1 MIKLYLV
8 RHGKTVW
15 NQEHRLQGAWENS
28 PLLKNDLQRIYAL
41 GHRLAKQ
48 KFAAI
53 YSSPLKRSFE
63 TAQYLAKVMKYSQPI
78 HVAEALREFDFGVM
92 EGKRDEDLPQKYQFQ
107 VANFFKRPEEFNG
120 RAIHGES
127 YQQAAQRTKLFV
139 VSLVDFYPSNSKIIC
154 VSHGG
159 ILNIMI
165 NALLQIPI
173 KDYRKHGGITN
184 ASLTRLDVN
193 DDYTAHLIDFNNT
206 DHLKNLD
213 SSDTI

>member
-8 RHGKTVW
+8 RHGKTIW

-28 PLLKNDLQRIYAL
+28 PLLKADLQRIYAL
-41 GHRLAKQ
+41 GHRLASE

-63 TAQYLAKVMKYSQPI
+63 TAQYLAAAINYPRPI

-92 EGKRDEDLPQKYQFQ
+92 EGKRDEDLPQKYQAQ
-107 VANFFKRPEEFNG
+107 VTNFFKKPEEFNG
-120 RAIHGES
+120 AAIHGES
-127 YQQAAQRTKLFV
+127 YQQAAQRTKLFILN
-139 VSLVDFYPSNSKIIC
+139 LVDVYPDQSKIIC

-165 NALLQIPI
+165 NALLEIPI

-193 DDYTAHLIDFNNT
+193 DDYSAKLLDFNNT
-206 DHLKNLD
+206 DHLKD
-213 SSDTI
+213 SDASDTI